1 VKIMLKKVNYGKI
14 TVVIFVTVLIWVWAD
29 LALDEELSVSG
40 ATISI
45 AGSANPGLWV
55 SCDEKPSVAINK
67 IVFKG
72 PASKI
77 ADVRRKFND
86 GSLSR
91 EFFLD
96 PEQQETMTGA
106 GQHTLNLAAFLKQND
121 QIKQLG
127 LTIKSCDPNQLTVN
141 VVELVEKPLDVK
153 CVDENYNPVKD
164 AVIEPAKVNMFVPRD
179 WDGEKL
185 AAKVL
190 LTRREITQAR
200 VTPISK
206 TPYIEL
212 APNQIRQAPKPV
224 KISTPPEENLL
235 SDYLVTSRLGITL
248 SANLQGKYK
257 VEVTNLGAVMGPVA
271 IRATVEAKLAYEKTR
286 YQVVLE
292 IDDSD
297 KTIKPEET
305 RRELVYNFPAEY
317 VRRDEIT
324 LNQPPVVA
332 QFKLTTLSAAESA
345 AGD

>member
-1 VKIMLKKVNYGKI
+1 MFNKVNYGKI
-14 TVVIFVTVLIWVWAD
+14 AVVIFVTVLIWVWAD
-29 LALDEELSVSG
+29 LALDEELTISA
-40 ATISI
+40 ATIST
-45 AGSANPGLWV
+45 AKSANPGLWV
-55 SCDEKPSVAINK
+55 SFDEKPSAAINK
-67 IVFKG
+67 IVFRG

-96 PEQQETMTGA
+96 PEQQETMSGA
-106 GQHTLNLAAFLKQND
+106 GRHTLNLVSFLKQNE

-141 VVELVEKPLDVK
+141 VVELAEKPLDVK

-179 WDGEKL
+179 WGGEKL
-185 AAKVL
+185 TAKIM

-200 VTPISK
+200 VTPILK

-212 APNQIRQAPKPV
+212 APNQTRQAAKPV
-224 KISTPPEENLL
+224 KVATPPEENLL
-235 SDYLVTSRLGITL
+235 SDFLVTSRLGITL

-271 IRATVEAKLAYEKTR
+271 VKATAEAKLAYEKMR
-286 YQVVLE
+286 YQVILE

-297 KTIKPEET
+297 KTANLEET

-332 QFKLTTLSAAESA
+332 RFKLTPLSAAESA
-345 AGD
+345 AAD